1 MSKDTITYGSFDPEQ
16 DKQILEAANSLKR
29 EAKKD
34 GAYFSKKNRPSLSDP
49 SLAPYIGRYKTA
61 YEELL
66 AKQLGRIKPA
76 MQEAK
81 FMRFK
86 EDKAK
91 REEEIDRLIESHEH
105 ENHVDRRTLDGSPK
119 PKVRKQNPVLLVLL
133 GIVYLGEWYFNS
145 LAFAFFGGSML
156 GAYLIGATVTL
167 IEAALAYAAAK
178 NISRFEEGTGKP
190 YLQTA
195 LYVGA
200 NLGIVIAMSF
210 LRSNISGNSSIDTP
224 AWVFF
229 LVNIAFLFGSIVFS
243 RQLIPSQKEKNID
256 NAVLEIHSRIEGREA
271 EIKRLNGEKEKLS
284 AQLAEEEKTFLH
296 VMTVAKVTEER
307 IDAHYRET
315 VEIFKTENL
324 ATRGDLGTPGCF
336 FEVTPSLTIP
346 KSSQS

>member
-16 DKQILEAANSLKR
+16 DKQILEAAKALKHESKR
-29 EAKKD
+29 DSAFF
-34 GAYFSKKNRPSLSDP
+34 AKKNRPTLTEP
-49 SLAPYIGRYKTA
+49 SIAPYIGRYKTA

-76 MQEAK
+76 MQEAQ
-81 FMRFK
+81 FFRFK
-86 EDKAK
+86 EDKQK
-91 REEEIDRLIESHEH
+91 RDQDTDDSILNLEH
-105 ENHVDRRTLDGSPK
+105 ACDLDRRTLDGRPK
-119 PKVRKQNPVLLVLL
+119 PNARKRNPFLQALL

-178 NISRFEEGTGKP
+178 NISTFEEGTGKP
-190 YLQTA
+190 YLQTV

-200 NLGIVIAMSF
+200 NLGIVIAMSV
-210 LRSNISGNSSIDTP
+210 LRSNISDNSSIDTP

-229 LVNIAFLFGSIVFS
+229 LVNIAFLFGSIIFS

-256 NAVLEIHSRIEGREA
+256 NATLELYTRIEEREA
-271 EIKRLNGEKEKLS
+271 EIKRLTAEKEKLA
-284 AQLAEEEKTFLH
+284 AQFSEEEKTYLH
-296 VMTVAKVTEER
+296 VMTVAKVTQER

-324 ATRGDLGTPGCF
+324 ATRGDLGTPVCF
-336 FEVTPSLTIP
+336 FEAIPPLTIP

>member
-16 DKQILEAANSLKR
+16 DKQILEAANTLKR

-34 GAYFSKKNRPSLSDP
+34 AAFFAKKNRPTLTET
-49 SLAPYIGRYKTA
+49 SLAPYIGRYKTS
-61 YEELL
+61 YEEVL
-66 AKQLGRIKPA
+66 AKELGRIKPA
-76 MQEAK
+76 MQEAQ
-81 FMRFK
+81 FIRFK
-86 EDKAK
+86 EDKQKHDQETDAANEK
-91 REEEIDRLIESHEH
+91 LEH
-105 ENHVDRRTLDGSPK
+105 ENNVDRRTLDGKPK
-119 PKVRKQNPVLLVLL
+119 PKVRKRNPLLLALL

-178 NISRFEEGTGKP
+178 NISKFEEGTGKP

-200 NLGIVIAMSF
+200 NLGIVIAMSV
-210 LRSNISGNSSIDTP
+210 LRSNISDTSSIETP

-243 RQLIPSQKEKNID
+243 RQLIPSQKENEMD
-256 NAVLEIHSRIEGREA
+256 CATSELHTRIEQREA
-271 EIKRLNGEKEKLS
+271 EIKRLAGEKEKLA
-284 AQLAEEEKTFLH
+284 AQFAEEEKTYLH
-296 VMTVAKVTEER
+296 VMTVANVTAER

-324 ATRGDLGTPGCF
+324 ATRGDLGTPVCF
-336 FEVTPSLTIP
+336 FEAIPSLTIP